1 MRLELEQQD
10 IDEALS
16 DEELANKLRR
26 KLLNLK
32 MRHPGALLGM
42 IAKTLKG
49 IVTLFSVLSTARRR
63 RSSPSQTHDGAWY
76 KSSPRRESKS
86 ESKPRRASI
95 VVLGW
100 EKLRM
105 IYDECAM
112 LANCRIVSRLHVDRF
127 R

>member
-10 IDEALS
+10 IDE
-16 DEELANKLRR
+16 ELVNKLRR

-32 MRHPGALLGM
+32 MRDPGALLGM
-42 IAKTLKG
+42 IAKSLKG